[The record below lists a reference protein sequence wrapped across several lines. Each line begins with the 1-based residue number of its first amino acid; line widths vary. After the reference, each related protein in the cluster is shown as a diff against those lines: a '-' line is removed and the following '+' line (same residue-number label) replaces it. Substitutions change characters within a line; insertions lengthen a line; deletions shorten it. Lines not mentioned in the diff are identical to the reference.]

1 MLLVFKSVMFMCA
14 NSSVNNESLTV
25 QPIVPEVA
33 LQLKVA
39 VDPRVALTDVGVL
52 TKAGI
57 RNVRQDQNTHINCM
71 CGMDK
76 RRQYK
81 CTISCS

>member
-57 RNVRQDQNTHINCM
+57 GNVRQDQNTI
-71 CGMDK
+71 
-76 RRQYK
+76 
-81 CTISCS
+81 I

>member
-39 VDPRVALTDVGVL
+39 VDPRVALTDLGVL

-57 RNVRQDQNTHINCM
+57 RNVRQDQNTI
-71 CGMDK
+71 
-76 RRQYK
+76 
-81 CTISCS
+81 I

>member
-1 MLLVFKSVMFMCA
+1 MCA

-39 VDPRVALTDVGVL
+39 VDRRVALTDVGVL

-57 RNVRQDQNTHINCM
+57 RNVRQDQNTI
-71 CGMDK
+71 
-76 RRQYK
+76 
-81 CTISCS
+81 I